1 MLFDASVLKT
11 FTCNT
16 AAMDE
21 NLGFQSGGP
30 IPGLN
35 PPSNQLGNAFYGAG
49 SGLIR
54 EGLGAYGKRICGS
67 SSQYVQ
73 SNVSSMKSYT
83 NCNL

>member
-1 MLFDASVLKT
+1 MLKT
-11 FTCNT
+11 FTCYD
-16 AAMDE
+16 AATEE
-21 NLGFQSGGP
+21 NLGFQSGAP

-35 PPSNQLGNAFYGAG
+35 PTSNQFGNAFCGAG

-73 SNVSSMKSYT
+73 SNVSSTYLALRT
-83 NCNL
+83 EL